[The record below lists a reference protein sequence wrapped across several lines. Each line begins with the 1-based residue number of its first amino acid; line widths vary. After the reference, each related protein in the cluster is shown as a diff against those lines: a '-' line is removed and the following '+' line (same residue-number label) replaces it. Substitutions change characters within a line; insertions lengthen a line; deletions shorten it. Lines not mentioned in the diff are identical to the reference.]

1 MTKINQKCETVRLLF
16 EENVRFFVDPKVEDI
31 TPPGGNLK
39 CKITSNKPPRAEM
52 RLSTKGD
59 TYSFSYRGTQDG
71 KNDLKGFQ
79 TRIVVTMPG
88 KVIKADGG
96 KIEGNKV
103 IVDNLDFMTY
113 GITVVAK
120 KDAGGSSA
128 SSSAKRGGAVSSSG
142 GVPVWVWAGVAG
154 GVLIVAGG
162 VVALRR
168 RKRRVAPVSRDL
180 GPAGFGPTSG
190 LDGPPG
196 AGPVSSVLWPEAG
209 QGGTGQADA
218 GMAGQELHEDPHS
231 RYRPR

>member
-128 SSSAKRGGAVSSSG
+128 SSSAKGGGVVSSSG
-142 GVPVWVWAGVAG
+142 GVPVWVWVGVAG
-154 GVLIVAGG
+154 GVLVVVGG

-168 RKRRVAPVSRDL
+168 RKRRVALVSRDL

-209 QGGTGQADA
+209 QGGAGQADA
-218 GMAGQELHEDPHS
+218 GMSDGDQDPHS

>member
-1 MTKINQKCETVRLLF
+1 
-16 EENVRFFVDPKVEDI
+16 
-31 TPPGGNLK
+31 
-39 CKITSNKPPRAEM
+39 M